1 MKHFKLCDFYE
12 ETHSA
17 IQPSIESD
25 LGPSWTKIII
35 TVLRKQ
41 EGEVIPLPR
50 IRSLTKD
57 DNPLLFPQLLEY
69 ISVTNF
75 KNLWKEAYKK
85 YSITSDINKES
96 QVTPLNYNDILREI
110 IVRTYGCP
118 LVNIFNSSLN
128 IETTQNFDVHLN
140 ILPVHCAVETSDV
153 IFLLHPTYAE
163 HNLSECV
170 TFSPALLDKTYAK
183 PLFIIYQLLNILK
196 SLHDRSLT
204 LGEISLRDIYMTE
217 DMWIYVFPQIK
228 SNIYLYESL
237 QVINK
242 KNGFEDCGK
251 IGHKFNDNWRCEYC
265 GVKTY
270 DKVQISNENLEE
282 LCQLWINNQI
292 SNFTYISALNKFSG
306 RKYGDPNCHYVFPW
320 VSDFSSRC
328 GKNWRDLRKSKY
340 RLNKGDH
347 QLDITY
353 DNSQSQ
359 VPHHVSDVLS
369 SITYYVYMARRTPK
383 SILCKNVRTIWVPAE
398 YPSSIQRMQEWT
410 PDECIPEF
418 YTDPSIFR
426 SIHDDLDDLDVPLW
440 ASGPE
445 DFVVNHR
452 EILES
457 IHVSERLH
465 HWIDLTFGYK

>member
-1 MKHFKLCDFYE
+1 M
-12 ETHSA
+12 
-17 IQPSIESD
+17 
-25 LGPSWTKIII
+25 GPSWTKIMIS
-35 TVLRKQ
+35 VLRKQ

-50 IRSLTKD
+50 IRPFVKD

-75 KNLWKEAYKK
+75 KNLWKETYKK
-85 YSITSDINKES
+85 YAPTSETNKES
-96 QVTPLNYNDILREI
+96 QVIPLNYNDVLREI
-110 IVRTYGCP
+110 IVRIYGCP
-118 LVNIFNSSLN
+118 FINTSDNNLKIEISKNLDVQLN
-128 IETTQNFDVHLN
+128 V
-140 ILPVHCAVETSDV
+140 LPVLCAVESCNA
-153 IFLLHPTYAE
+153 IFLLHSIYAE
-163 HNLSECV
+163 HNLGECV
-170 TFSPALLDKTYAK
+170 TFSPALLEKSYAK
-183 PLFIIYQLLNILK
+183 PLFIVYQLLNILK

-204 LGEISLRDIYMTE
+204 LGEISLKDIFMTE

-228 SNIYLYESL
+228 SNIYVNENS
-237 QVINK
+237 QV
-242 KNGFEDCGK
+242 FEKQKLLGDCGK

-265 GVKTY
+265 GIKTY
-270 DKVQISNENLEE
+270 DKVKINNENLEE

-292 SNFTYISALNKFSG
+292 SNYTYISALNKYSG

-347 QLDITY
+347 QLDLTY
-353 DNSQSQ
+353 DNSQAQ

-383 SILCKNVRTIWVPAE
+383 TVLCKHVRTIWVPAE

-426 SIHDDLDDLDVPLW
+426 SIHDDLDDLDVPPW
-440 ASGPE
+440 AAGPE
-445 DFVVNHR
+445 DFIEIHR
-452 EILES
+452 EALES